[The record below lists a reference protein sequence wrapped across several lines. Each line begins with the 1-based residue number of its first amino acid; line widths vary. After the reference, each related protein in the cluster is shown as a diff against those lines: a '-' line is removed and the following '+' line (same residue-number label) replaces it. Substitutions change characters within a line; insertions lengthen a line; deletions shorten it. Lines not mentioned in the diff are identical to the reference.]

1 MPPPRRRRSAAEPR
15 RKVVVDGSN
24 LATEGRSE
32 PDLSQLDDAIG
43 AFLEEYPGFDTS
55 DVVVIVDATFGHR
68 IDETERPAYE
78 DAITHGE
85 LITPPA
91 GTIGRGDAFI
101 LRVAEKAAAVV
112 LSNDSFQEFHAEH
125 PWLFDEGRLIG
136 GKPVPG
142 VGWVFAPRLPVR
154 GPRSRA
160 VTTAA
165 RRRSRA
171 AEVVTEDGEGLEE
184 AATPAGT
191 VEAQSPDGAAPS
203 RSSRRRRRGRG
214 RGGAVGPEGAVG
226 AEAPATAVPL
236 NEPLAF
242 LTFVADHPVG
252 SAVTGTVAAFT
263 SHGAHVDVGSMRC
276 HVPLRGLGDPPPAR
290 ARDVLTKGEVRQF
303 VLVSLDAQGRRA
315 ELSLASMEAPGH
327 AEAVTPVS
335 AAAEA
340 AGGERGAAGAADSG
354 TATAGR
360 TAAVKAAKATKAA
373 KETKAPRA
381 AKAANAA
388 KAPVTAKKAAAA
400 VEGAVGEAPA
410 TTTKTGAGTKAGA
423 VTKAGATKT
432 AAAKKAAAPAKVV
445 AAKKSPAPAKTAAAK
460 KAITATTSEEAGLPR
475 VAKSARPVKAAEAT
489 KATKAVKATKATRAT
504 KVAKASTS
512 PRAAKAPGGVAG
524 VTDAASPDPAGPTG

>member
-68 IDETERPAYE
+68 IDEGERPAYE

-214 RGGAVGPEGAVG
+214 RGGAAAPEGAAG

-315 ELSLASMEAPGH
+315 ELALASMEAPGH
-327 AEAVTPVS
+327 PEAVAPVS
-335 AAAEA
+335 AVAEA
-340 AGGERGAAGAADSG
+340 AGEERVAGGSADSG
-354 TATAGR
+354 KATAGR
-360 TAAVKAAKATKAA
+360 TVAAKAAKAAKATKAPTTA
-373 KETKAPRA
+373 KAAKAAKAPRA
-381 AKAANAA
+381 AKA
-388 KAPVTAKKAAAA
+388 PVAAKKAAAA
-400 VEGAVGEAPA
+400 VGGVVGEAPA
-410 TTTKTGAGTKAGA
+410 ATTKAGA
-423 VTKAGATKT
+423 GAKAGAVKKAGATKT

-445 AAKKSPAPAKTAAAK
+445 AAKKAPA
-460 KAITATTSEEAGLPR
+460 ATTSEEAGLPR
-475 VAKSARPVKAAEAT
+475 VAKSAKPVKAAEAAT
-489 KATKAVKATKATRAT
+489 KASKATKAAKAAKATKAT
-504 KVAKASTS
+504 KASTS
-512 PRAAKAPGGVAG
+512 PRATKPTG
-524 VTDAASPDPAGPTG
+524 AASPDPAGPVG

>member
-1 MPPPRRRRSAAEPR
+1 MPPPRRRRSAVEPR

-43 AFLEEYPGFDTS
+43 AFLEEYPGFDTT

-101 LRVAEKAAAVV
+101 LRVAEKADAVV

-125 PWLFDEGRLIG
+125 PWLFDEGRLVG

-160 VTTAA
+160 ATTAA

-171 AEVVTEDGEGLEE
+171 VEQVSEGGDGVVE

-191 VEAQSPDGAAPS
+191 VEAQAPDGTAPS

-214 RGGAVGPEGAVG
+214 RGGAAAPEGAAG
-226 AEAPATAVPL
+226 AEAPAATVPL

-252 SAVTGTVAAFT
+252 SPVTGTVAAFT

-303 VLVSLDAQGRRA
+303 VLVALDPQGRRA

-327 AEAVTPVS
+327 PEAVTPVR
-335 AAAEA
+335 AAAEGAGPERSA
-340 AGGERGAAGAADSG
+340 AEATDSG
-354 TATAGR
+354 KAKASR
-360 TAAVKAAKATKAA
+360 TTVTKAAKATKA
-373 KETKAPRA
+373 TKA
-381 AKAANAA
+381 
-388 KAPVTAKKAAAA
+388 TKKAAAA
-400 VEGAVGEAPA
+400 VEGAAAEAAVA
-410 TTTKTGAGTKAGA
+410 TTNA
-423 VTKAGATKT
+423 ATKT
-432 AAAKKAAAPAKVV
+432 AAKSAAAKKTPAATKSAAAKKTPAPTKSAAAKKAPAPTKSA
-445 AAKKSPAPAKTAAAK
+445 AAKKAPAPTKSAAAK
-460 KAITATTSEEAGLPR
+460 KAITGTTAEEAGLPR
-475 VAKSARPVKAAEAT
+475 GAKAT
-489 KATKAVKATKATRAT
+489 KATKASKA
-504 KVAKASTS
+504 
-512 PRAAKAPGGVAG
+512 PRAAKATAGATG
-524 VTDAASPDPAGPTG
+524 VTGAASPDPAGPPA